1 MDKIIIRK
9 LQPTD
14 AEEVSRI
21 SSSIT
26 RGESKAG
33 FQDIIKMQ
41 AQNQADASF
50 VALKENR
57 LVGYCISHVLAGSF
71 DIEKSAWVAHFGV
84 EPDFM
89 GQGIGELLAKETL
102 QYYKTLGIV
111 NVYTSVRWDATDL
124 LSFYKTLGFQRSDF
138 INLYKRLE

>member
-26 RGESKAG
+26 GSGQQADY
-33 FQDIIKMQ
+33 QNVIKVQ
-41 AQNQADASF
+41 AQNPADASL
-50 VALKENR
+50 VALKGR
-57 LVGYCISHVLAGSF
+57 RMVGYCISHILAGSF
-71 DIEKSAWVAHFGV
+71 GIEKSAWVAHFAV

-102 QYYKTLGIV
+102 KHYKALGV
-111 NVYTSVRWDATDL
+111 LNVFTSVSWDATDL
-124 LSFYKTLGFQRSDF
+124 VSFYKTLGFQRSDF
-138 INLYKRLE
+138 VNLYKRLE

>member
-26 RGESKAG
+26 GGANQTDYQSVIRK
-33 FQDIIKMQ
+33 Q
-41 AQNQADASF
+41 AQNQADASL
-50 VALKENR
+50 VALKGNR
-57 LVGYCISHVLAGSF
+57 LVGYCISHILAGSF
-71 DIEKSAWVAHFGV
+71 GIEKSAWVAHFAV

-102 QYYKTLGIV
+102 QYYKALGIL
-111 NVYTSVRWDATDL
+111 NVYTSVSWDATDL

-138 INLYKRLE
+138 INLYKHLE

>member
-14 AEEVSRI
+14 ADDVSRI

-26 RGESKAG
+26 RGDNQAD
-33 FQDIIKMQ
+33 FQNIIKIQ
-41 AQNQADASF
+41 AQSEADASF
-50 VALKENR
+50 VAVREKR

-71 DIEKSAWVAHFGV
+71 GIVKSAWVAHFGV

-102 QYYKTLGIV
+102 QHYKTLGIV
-111 NVYTSVRWDATDL
+111 NIYTSVRWDATDL

-138 INLYKRLE
+138 INLYKHLE